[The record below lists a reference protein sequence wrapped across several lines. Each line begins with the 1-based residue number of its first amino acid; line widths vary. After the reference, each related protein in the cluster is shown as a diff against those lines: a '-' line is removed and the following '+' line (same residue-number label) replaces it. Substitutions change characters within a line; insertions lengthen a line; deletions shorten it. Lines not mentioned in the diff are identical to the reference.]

1 MPMKKYNYRVVLGLA
16 ILLSTVVFQSRCE
29 EELEITEFVKDYES
43 YESEL
48 RIEAVLVPGERDL
61 SVVRIDRTIL
71 VTDTSLHDGQDEDG
85 DWIPFTDENG
95 NGKWDE
101 GEPLNDDLGE
111 DGIAGSAFDFLRPDK
126 GEGDG
131 QPTAGEP
138 HVDEYDEILPS
149 IHVTDARVALYDPAS
164 NQKLADFS
172 WMDEADSFD
181 TFIYPDSDYVE
192 TFYYGAYK
200 PAQWYIDSLPYYRA
214 YEFRIEA
221 DDQQVRGRTVPIPPV
236 RFENPG
242 FPMDQDTLIVP
253 FGSLQPLLWKAAP
266 EATVFWIYIERIY
279 GPDSL
284 EFIRSMPT
292 SASETDADGF
302 WIGKGILG
310 FFLPGLYRWTI
321 SVPDPV
327 YGAYFYSELPMR
339 DRRLSNL
346 RDQDNQVVLGIA
358 GSAANTEQY
367 VRVSASK

>member
-1 MPMKKYNYRVVLGLA
+1 MQMKKETCRFLIGLT
-16 ILLSTVVFQSRCE
+16 ILLSTLLFQNRCD
-29 EELEITEFVKDYES
+29 EELEITEFVKDYED

-48 RIEAVLVPGERDL
+48 RIEAVLVPSEREL

-71 VTDTSLHDGQDEDG
+71 VTDTSLHDGLDEDG
-85 DWIPFTDENG
+85 DWIPFMDENG
-95 NGKWDE
+95 NGQWDE

-111 DGIAGSAFDFLRPDK
+111 DGIAGSTFEFLEPDK

-138 HVDEYDEILPS
+138 HVDEYDEILPA
-149 IHVTDARVALYDPAS
+149 IHVRDAQVGLYDPAS

-172 WMDEADSFD
+172 WTEEADSFD
-181 TFIYPDSDYVE
+181 TFVYPDSDYVE
-192 TFYYGAYK
+192 TYYYGAYK
-200 PAQWYIDSLPYYRA
+200 PSQWYLDSLPYYRA
-214 YEFRIEA
+214 YEFRIETA
-221 DDQQVRGRTVPIPPV
+221 DQIISGTTVPIPPV

-242 FPMDQDTLIVP
+242 FPVDQDTLIVP
-253 FGSLQPLLWKAAP
+253 FGSLQPLIWKAAP

-279 GPDSL
+279 AADSL
-284 EFIRSMPT
+284 EFIRSMPS
-292 SASETDADGF
+292 SALETDEDGY
-302 WIGKGILG
+302 WVGKGILG

-346 RDQDNQVVLGIA
+346 RDQDDNVVLGIA
-358 GSAANTEQY
+358 GSASNTEQY
-367 VRVSASK
+367 VRVLNTR